1 MGVNTQGLT
10 VYIKDEASTDYLKI
24 GCLKSI
30 GDLDLGKRSSKEDGC
45 MDKEVQGKIIGALKF
60 GSMDI
65 TYAYEP
71 TEPAGHGQMGVA
83 HKSNPAALQDFRIEL
98 PNKVAEDGNGTLF
111 DFKVYVT
118 ERSVSFPKDDDMEA
132 KAKLE
137 MVNEPT
143 VTAAA

>member
-98 PNKVAEDGNGTLF
+98 PNKVAEDGTGTLF
-111 DFKVYVT
+111 DFKVYV
-118 ERSVSFPKDDDMEA
+118 
-132 KAKLE
+132 
-137 MVNEPT
+137 
-143 VTAAA
+143 

>member
-1 MGVNTQGLT
+1 MGINTQGLT
-10 VYIKDEASTDYLKI
+10 VYIKDETQSTYLKI

-30 GDLDLGKRSSKEDGC
+30 GDLDLGERSSKDDGC

-65 TYAYEP
+65 TYAYNPAEP
-71 TEPAGHGQMGVA
+71 EGHGQMGVA

-98 PNKVAEDGNGTLF
+98 PNKVTDTGNGTQF

-118 ERSVSFPKDDDMEA
+118 KRSIGFPKDDDIEV